1 MDFLRLLEI
10 DRKLVGPEAE
20 RSLLLADRV
29 WQEGGS
35 PREPWA
41 IVAVLEKILQRCL
54 ASDIWYAPV
63 LLQRKKALERGT
75 WRPSKLESSAFS
87 AASHSTNAAHRIPQ
101 VTGGNCPE
109 CGGTGIVIRT
119 GGLSGS
125 LCACGAY
132 LQGRKRD

>member
-10 DRKLVGPEAE
+10 DRKLVGPEAQQ
-20 RSLLLADRV
+20 SLLLANRV
-29 WQEGGS
+29 WEEGGS

-41 IVAVLEKILQRCL
+41 IVAVLEKILERCL
-54 ASDIWYAPV
+54 VSGIWYAPV

-75 WRPSKLESSAFS
+75 WRPSRSERSAGS
-87 AASHSTNAAHRIPQ
+87 AASHSTNATDGALQ
-101 VTGGNCPE
+101 AAAGNCSA

-125 LCACGAY
+125 LCTCGAY
-132 LQGRKRD
+132 LRSLKRE